1 MTNSSAPGSLD
12 PRTRSGAILDPA
24 AAAAIDAAQVAPQSR
39 GYWRN
44 VLLRLRDDK
53 VTIACFVVL
62 LLIVLSAVF
71 ADLLAPADPYKT
83 SMIKR
88 LKPIGT
94 EGFLLGSDELG
105 RDMLSRLLYGG
116 RLSLYMGI
124 TPVVYALFIGGALGL
139 LAGFVGGRVNMLI
152 MRVIDVF
159 YAFPSVLLAV
169 AISGSLGAGVNNAIV
184 SLTVVFIPPIARIT
198 ESVTTQVRGLDFV
211 EAARASG
218 AGTFTIIR
226 VHVLSNV
233 LGPVFIYATSLI
245 SVSIILAA
253 GLSFLGLG
261 TEPPEPE
268 WGLMLN
274 TLRQSI
280 YVNPWVAAL
289 PGVLIFC
296 TSLSFNLMSDGLRSA
311 MDVRL

>member
-1 MTNSSAPGSLD
+1 MNRRALD
-12 PRTRSGAILDPA
+12 EKQQAIV
-24 AAAAIDAAQVAPQSR
+24 DAAQVAVQSR
-39 GYWRN
+39 GYWAT
-44 VLLRLRDDK
+44 VLDRLRHDK
-53 VTIACFVVL
+53 FTLICGVVL
-62 LLIVLSAVF
+62 LAIILSAVF
-71 ADLLAPADPYKT
+71 ADWVALVDPYKAN
-83 SMIKR
+83 MLMR

-94 EGFLLGSDELG
+94 PGYPLGGDEMG
-105 RDMLSRLLYGG
+105 RDMLARLLYGG
-116 RLSLYMGI
+116 RLSLFMGI
-124 TPVVYALFIGGALGL
+124 TPVVLALGIGGSLGL
-139 LAGFVGGRVNMLI
+139 VAGFLGGRVNMLI
-152 MRVIDVF
+152 MRVMDVF

-169 AISGSLGAGVNNAIV
+169 AISGALGAGVGNAIV
-184 SLTVVFIPPIARIT
+184 SLTLVFIPPLTRMT
-198 ESVTTQVRGLDFV
+198 ESVTTQIRNLDYV

-218 AGTFTIIR
+218 AGNLTIIR

-233 LGPVFIYATSLI
+233 LGPVFIYATTLI
-245 SVSIILAA
+245 SVSIILAS

-289 PGVLIFC
+289 PGVMIFT
-296 TSLSFNLMSDGLRSA
+296 TSLTFNLLSDGLRSA